1 MKIAHRDIS
10 PAHPPLVV
18 AEIGIN
24 HGGSL
29 DVAKGM
35 VLAAHRAGC
44 EMVKHQTHFV
54 DDEMTDEAKQIFPP
68 NADKS
73 IWDVM
78 EECALSKDDEIAL
91 KTYAESLGMI
101 YISTPFS
108 RAAADF
114 LNDIGV
120 SAFKIGSGE
129 CNHVPLIRHIASF
142 GKPII
147 MSTGMQTIDGMRP
160 SVKALDDSGVDYA
173 LLECTNLYPSPPE
186 IVSLQGI
193 TELRH
198 AFPRAVIGFSDH
210 SIGPEMALSAVALG
224 ACILE
229 RHFTDT
235 RYRKGP
241 DISCSMDPAELKF
254 LIDRSRE
261 IHTALNNP
269 KVRTAPEEDVYRFAR
284 GSMVADRDLPAG
296 HVVTPSDIWARR
308 PGSGEISVQHFDRL
322 VGAKLTRAVKR
333 NQQLLWSD
341 LDGVKPLANS

>member
-1 MKIAHRDIS
+1 MKIANREIS
-10 PAHPPLVV
+10 LRHAPLVI

-29 DVAKGM
+29 EVAKSM
-35 VLAAHRAGC
+35 VTAARLAGC

-54 DDEMTDEAKQIFPP
+54 DDEMTDEAKSIFPP

-73 IWDVM
+73 IWHVM
-78 EECALSKDDEIAL
+78 QECALSKDDEIAL
-91 KTYAESLGMI
+91 KKHAESLGLI

-120 SAFKIGSGE
+120 AAFKIGSGE
-129 CNHVPLIRHIASF
+129 CNHLPLLRHIAAM
-142 GKPII
+142 GKPVI
-147 MSTGMQTIDGMRP
+147 MSTGMQTIESMKP
-160 SVKALDDSGVDYA
+160 SVQILEDAGIDYA

-186 IVSLQGI
+186 IVSLQGV
-193 TELRH
+193 TDLRQ
-198 AFPRAVIGFSDH
+198 AFPKAVVGFSDH
-210 SIGPEMALSAVALG
+210 SIGPEMALASVALG

-241 DISCSMDPAELKF
+241 DISCSMDPAELRF
-254 LIDRSRE
+254 LIDRSKE

-284 GSMVADRDLPAG
+284 GSVVADKDLPAG
-296 HVVTPSDIWARR
+296 HVVTDADIWARR
-308 PGSGEISVQHFDRL
+308 PGSGEISVQYFDQL
-322 VGAKLTRAVKR
+322 IGKQLTQSVKR
-333 NQQLLWSD
+333 NQQLRWSD
-341 LDGVKPLANS
+341 FVGMEKPQ

>member
-1 MKIAHRDIS
+1 MKIAHREIS
-10 PAHPPLVV
+10 SAHPPLVV

-54 DDEMTDEAKQIFPP
+54 DDEMTDEAKAIFPP

-78 EECALSKDDEIAL
+78 AECALSKDDEIAL

-114 LNDIGV
+114 LNDIGI

-147 MSTGMQTIDGMRP
+147 MSTGMQTIEGMRP
-160 SVKALDDSGVDYA
+160 SVKALDDAGIEYA

-193 TELRH
+193 TELRN

-210 SIGPEMALSAVALG
+210 SIGPEMAISAVALG

-261 IHTALNNP
+261 IHTALHNP

-284 GSMVADRDLPAG
+284 GSMVADRDLAAG
-296 HVVTPSDIWARR
+296 HVITPADIWARR

-322 VGAKLTRAVKR
+322 VGARLTRAVKR

-341 LDGVKPLANS
+341 LDGIQPLANS

>member
-1 MKIAHRDIS
+1 MKIAHRLIG
-10 PAHPPLVV
+10 PEHPPLVV

-29 DVAKGM
+29 EVAKAM
-35 VLAAHRAGC
+35 VNAARMAGC

-54 DDEMTDEAKQIFPP
+54 DDEMTDEAKSIFPP

-78 EECALSKDDEIAL
+78 QECALSKDDEIAL
-91 KTYAESLGMI
+91 KQHAESLGLI

-114 LNDIGV
+114 LAEIDVAG
-120 SAFKIGSGE
+120 FKIGSGE

-147 MSTGMQTIDGMRP
+147 MSTGMQTIDSLRAP
-160 SVKALDDSGVDYA
+160 VAALDASHVEYA

-193 TELRH
+193 SELRA
-198 AFPRAVIGFSDH
+198 AFPQAVIGFSDH
-210 SIGPEMALSAVALG
+210 SIGPSMALSAVALG

-241 DISCSMDPAELKF
+241 DISCSMDPAELRF
-254 LIDRSRE
+254 LIDRSKE
-261 IHTALNNP
+261 IHTALLNP

-284 GSMVADRDLPAG
+284 GSIVADRDLPAG
-296 HVVTPSDIWARR
+296 YVITQRDIWARR

-322 VGAKLTRAVKR
+322 IGARTLRALRR
-333 NQQLLWSD
+333 NQQLKWSD
-341 LDGVKPLANS
+341 LEGVEPQA